1 MSFLGWRHSTVHE
14 CVYGCVYCRRLFP
27 SWRHVS
33 QSLHVGTT
41 SQVNCTKIAKIQLG
55 RPGAAS
61 CADDR
66 GCLMCRWQVDDS
78 IIVCQTHM
86 TEDSCMESPARVS
99 LLESPAR
106 VSPLESP
113 ARVSLLESPARVEG
127 TKHTYMVKQVHNL
140 TDNVYI
146 YSINSEL

>member
-1 MSFLGWRHSTVHE
+1 MSFLGWRHSTVHG

-33 QSLHVGTT
+33 QSLCVGTT

-61 CADDR
+61 CADVR
-66 GCLMCRWQVDDS
+66 GCLMCRWQGLPHVQMTGWWLHYS
-78 IIVCQTHM
+78 LPNTHNRRQLH
-86 TEDSCMESPARVS
+86 EVGKS

-113 ARVSLLESPARVEG
+113 ARVEG
-127 TKHTYMVKQVHNL
+127 TNHTYMVKQVHNL
-140 TDNVYI
+140 NGNVYI